1 MNKTGLDMTFKSK
14 SLFQNAKIAAGQGK
28 FNVDAN

>member
-1 MNKTGLDMTFKSK
+1 MTFKSK